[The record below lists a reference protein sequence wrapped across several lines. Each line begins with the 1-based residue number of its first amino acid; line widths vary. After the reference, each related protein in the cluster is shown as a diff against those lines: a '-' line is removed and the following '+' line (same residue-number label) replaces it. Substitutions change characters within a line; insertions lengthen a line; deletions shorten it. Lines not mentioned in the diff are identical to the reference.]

1 MGAQTCERSKWKE
14 TMRVVCIVFVAIAVA
29 AAFDNDSVEEFQTE
43 YDMPEESLMQV
54 VAKLRGVVPEHMAF
68 HVDRI
73 SHHAELMQTAGYE
86 EKTKAYSHNFSS
98 SKAAIQAALNSL
110 TSQLQTGHNHDVA
123 ALNTSQNDNTKA
135 INDSKTD
142 GKSKT
147 HGFRNKA
154 CPTKRKEMEAD
165 VKKKNAKT
173 AMQNVAAGK
182 ICKGLGT
189 NWGEMDI
196 DKDTPKYGTELRNG
210 WDKARARYVA
220 AKTAW
225 EQATKD
231 HNAALAAHNT
241 AMAAFKTALDVEVA
255 NADTACKNAHNEYA
269 ILKTEV
275 QSNVKSRKQ
284 VYIATPSSNVTSTT
298 LPTTVVQRFAP
309 IRLVPR
315 ILPAGTSPPRTSAS
329 APPRPTSLS
338 RLAPRTGRLPPLPA
352 PAHTGT
358 RRTTSSSTRPC
369 MTMTTKWQLS
379 PKR

>member
-14 TMRVVCIVFVAIAVA
+14 TMRVVCIVFAAI
-29 AAFDNDSVEEFQTE
+29 DNDSVEEFQTE

-110 TSQLQTGHNHDVA
+110 TNQLQTGHNHDVA
-123 ALNTSQNDNTKA
+123 ALNTSHNDNTKA

-182 ICKGLGT
+182 ICKGLGST
-189 NWGEMDI
+189 WGDMDV
-196 DKDTPKYGTELRNG
+196 DKTAPKYGTELRNA

-220 AKTAW
+220 AKTAY
-225 EQATKD
+225 EAAIKE
-231 HNAALAAHNT
+231 HEKALAAHNT
-241 AMAAFKTALDVEVA
+241 AMAAFKTA
-255 NADTACKNAHNEYA
+255 HNEYA
-269 ILKTEV
+269 VLKGEV
-275 QSNVKSRKQ
+275 QSNVNSRKQ
-284 VYIATPSSNVTSTT
+284 VYIAVGVVKCYIDNLANNGRAKACSDTARAKDTSRWNITPKDLGKCTGKTDLEHSFGPKNWT
-298 LPTTVVQRFAP
+298 PTT
-309 IRLVPR
+309 
-315 ILPAGTSPPRTSAS
+315 TTCAS
-329 APPRPTSLS
+329 EHWNKKDDVEFYATLYDN
-338 RLAPRTGRLPPLPA
+338 
-352 PAHTGT
+352 
-358 RRTTSSSTRPC
+358 
-369 MTMTTKWQLS
+369 Q
-379 PKR
+379 

>member
-1 MGAQTCERSKWKE
+1 MGAHTCRTSKWKE
-14 TMRVVCIVFVAIAVA
+14 IMRVVCIVFVAIAVA
-29 AAFDNDSVEEFQTE
+29 AAFDNDSVEEFMTD
-43 YDMPEESLMQV
+43 DMPEEEESLMQV
-54 VAKLRGVVPEHMAF
+54 VAKLRGVVPGHMAF

-73 SHHAELMQTAGYE
+73 KHHAELMQSGGFE
-86 EKTKAYSHNFSS
+86 EDDKAKAYSHNFSS

-123 ALNTSQNDNTKA
+123 ALNSSHNDNTKST
-135 INDSKTD
+135 NDAKTD

-173 AMQNVAAGK
+173 SMQNVAAGK

-189 NWGEMDI
+189 NWGDMDI

-225 EQATKD
+225 EQATKE

-255 NADTACKNAHNEYA
+255 NADTACKTAHSEYA
-269 ILKTEV
+269 TLKSEV
-275 QSNVKSRKQ
+275 QSNVGSRKQ
-284 VYIATPSSNVTSTT
+284 VYIATLVVKCYIDNLSDNSRAKVCSDSARAKDTSRWNITPKDLAKCTSKTDLTVSFGPKHWAPTTSTC
-298 LPTTVVQRFAP
+298 
-309 IRLVPR
+309 
-315 ILPAGTSPPRTSAS
+315 
-329 APPRPTSLS
+329 
-338 RLAPRTGRLPPLPA
+338 
-352 PAHTGT
+352 
-358 RRTTSSSTRPC
+358 SSTHWNKKDDIEFYA
-369 MTMTTKWQLS
+369 TLYD
-379 PKR
+379 

>member
-14 TMRVVCIVFVAIAVA
+14 TMRAVCIVFVAIAVA

-43 YDMPEESLMQV
+43 YDEESLMQV

-110 TSQLQTGHNHDVA
+110 TNQLQTGHNHDVA
-123 ALNTSQNDNTKA
+123 ALNTSHNDNTKA

-189 NWGEMDI
+189 NWGDMDI

-210 WDKARARYVA
+210 WDKARARYIA

-231 HNAALAAHNT
+231 HNSALAAHNT

-255 NADTACKNAHNEYA
+255 NADTACKNAHSEYA
-269 ILKTEV
+269 TLKTEV

-284 VYIATPSSNVTSTT
+284 VYIATLVVKCYIDNLTNNSRAKACSDTARAKDTSRWNITPKDLGKCTSKTDLTQSFGPKHWAPTTSTC
-298 LPTTVVQRFAP
+298 
-309 IRLVPR
+309 
-315 ILPAGTSPPRTSAS
+315 
-329 APPRPTSLS
+329 
-338 RLAPRTGRLPPLPA
+338 
-352 PAHTGT
+352 
-358 RRTTSSSTRPC
+358 SSTHWNKKDDVEFYA
-369 MTMTTKWQLS
+369 TLYDNDN
-379 PKR
+379 